1 MQFKIHQATLHDA
14 GHINSLFISYR
25 QFYGKSS
32 DPAQTLYYLQ
42 ERLRNGE
49 SVIFYAEDLLGVV
62 IGFTQLYPLYCS
74 LELKR
79 IWILY
84 DLFISVTE
92 RRHGIASHLM
102 KRAENFTRETG
113 ASFMLLD
120 TAVDNTSAQALYKK
134 QGYRVDTD
142 FVHYKLDL

>member
-1 MQFKIHQATLHDA
+1 MQFKINQATLHDA
-14 GHINSLFISYR
+14 SHINSLFISYR
-25 QFYGKSS
+25 QFYDKSS

-49 SVIFYAEDLLGVV
+49 SVIFYAEDLHGVV
-62 IGFTQLYPLYCS
+62 IGFTQLYSLYCS
-74 LELKR
+74 LELKH
-79 IWILY
+79 IWVLY

-92 RRHGIASHLM
+92 RRKGIASHLM
-102 KRAENFTRETG
+102 KRAESFARETG
-113 ASFMLLD
+113 AAFMLLD
-120 TAVDNTSAQALYKK
+120 TAVDNISAQALYRK